1 MHNIKSIFGTIFFLT
16 FIGVFVSIFF
26 YKEAVPFIAGAS
38 FMSLGLF
45 MSMDTAGWRISS
57 SAGKVLVIISFI
69 VMGIIS
75 IYIGYQNYKT
85 IQIYALELREE
96 SKNQWRATFRVPE
109 DVSLSSERHI
119 LRFYV
124 TYRARPASSGR
135 ITLHIRSPLERHD
148 ITGEIRGQYNS
159 NNKLRPTT
167 ISSSLGDGYVF
178 VPTLGQYSISAEVE
192 KDVSVDI
199 NSIKLEIRK
208 PR

>member
-1 MHNIKSIFGTIFFLT
+1 M
-16 FIGVFVSIFF
+16 
-26 YKEAVPFIAGAS
+26 
-38 FMSLGLF
+38 
-45 MSMDTAGWRISS
+45 
-57 SAGKVLVIISFI
+57 
-69 VMGIIS
+69 
-75 IYIGYQNYKT
+75 
-85 IQIYALELREE
+85 
-96 SKNQWRATFRVPE
+96 
-109 DVSLSSERHI
+109 
-119 LRFYV
+119 
-124 TYRARPASSGR
+124 
-135 ITLHIRSPLERHD
+135 HIRSPLERHD